1 MDDKVLQ
8 KVVVVES
15 AFSRAFL
22 AYEECRNKL
31 NTLLNEQRLQIAMYD
46 PDVDN
51 EEDARV
57 EEHKLHEKIENE
69 QSLLRVLENEL
80 MLINELRKTV
90 CNELLN
96 GN

>member
-22 AYEECRNKL
+22 AYEECREHL
-31 NTLLNEQRLQIAMYD
+31 NTLLKEQRLQIAMYD

-57 EEHKLHEKIENE
+57 EEHELHEQIENV
-69 QSLLRVLENEL
+69 QSRLRVLENEL
-80 MLINELRKTV
+80 MLINEMRKIV
-90 CNELLN
+90 SNELLN